1 MICIF
6 LPYHLSVVEVN
17 FNEESYTVS
26 ESEGQ
31 VSLSLRVT
39 GKFFFPVHAIIEVS
53 SGTAT
58 GGT

>member
-1 MICIF
+1 M
-6 LPYHLSVVEVN
+6 EVN